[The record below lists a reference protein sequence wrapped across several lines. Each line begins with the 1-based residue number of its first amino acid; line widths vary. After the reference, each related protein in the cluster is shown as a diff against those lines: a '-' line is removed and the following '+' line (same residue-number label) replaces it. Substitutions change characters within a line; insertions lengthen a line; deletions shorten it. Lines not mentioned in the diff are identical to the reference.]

1 MALSKTVKRY
11 LVFYGIVMAL
21 LGGFLAAHFLYLWGD
36 LGPGDTRIFQ
46 ASVFVNK
53 LSADYTVRAPDFLE
67 VKVANVHDYG
77 FYVEYQRQPRTTFD
91 YQVTAAPNARPG
103 VYEVTLVFADDFT
116 YRDWIRVKRKLF

>member
-1 MALSKTVKRY
+1 MAPSKTIKRY
-11 LVFYGIVMAL
+11 AIFYGIVVAA

-36 LGPGDTRIFQ
+36 LDPGETRIFQ

-53 LSADYTVRAPDFLE
+53 LSTDYTVQAPDFLE

-91 YQVTAAPNARPG
+91 YQVTANSDAKPG
-103 VYEVTLVFADDFT
+103 VYEIALVFADDFT